1 MHQEVV
7 NTISPRMLLRAAKT
21 AAYFEIS
28 ESTLWHWV
36 RVRHGFP
43 KPIKIS
49 QRITLFDVGAIQIFF
64 EKNQLAR
71 F

>member
-1 MHQEVV
+1 MHQEIVK
-7 NTISPRMLLRAAKT
+7 TILPKMLFRAAKT

-36 RVRHGFP
+36 RVRDGFP

-64 EKNQLAR
+64 EKTK
-71 F
+71 